1 MKLMIFFMQQML
13 LFTVPLVVAGMGGLF
28 CERSGIINIGI
39 EGNMIIGAFCGT
51 LFIHFCGGT
60 EAGQGIFLEAML
72 IGGGAGMCYSM
83 LHALASI
90 KFNANQAISGIALNI
105 AAPAICIF
113 IGRLLLGKQ
122 QVTFTNSF
130 RITSVPVLGSIPVLG
145 PVFFQKTYLSLFV
158 AILAFI
164 AGTIIINKTRFGMRV
179 RACGDNPQAADSVG
193 INVYHT
199 RYRAVAVCGFLAG
212 MAGVMLVIPT
222 ATEFNASIAGYGFL
236 AVSVL
241 ILGRWS
247 PLGVLLASAF
257 FGATKTLAAVYSS
270 LPLLN
275 GLGLDAFIY
284 RMIPFIATLVVLAIT
299 SVKSSG
305 QPLASGKP
313 YDKGAR

>member
-1 MKLMIFFMQQML
+1 MRLFIFFMQQML

-28 CERSGIINIGI
+28 CERSGIINIGL
-39 EGNMIIGAFCGT
+39 EGNMIMGAFCGT
-51 LFIHFCGGT
+51 LYIHFAGGP
-60 EAGQGIFLEAML
+60 EAGQGIFLLAMI
-72 IGGGAGMCYSM
+72 IGGISGMCYAM
-83 LHALASI
+83 LHGLASI

-113 IGRLLLGKQ
+113 AGRILMGKQ

-130 RITSVPVLGSIPVLG
+130 RIGEVPGLSSIPVIGAIL
-145 PVFFQKTYLSLFV
+145 FQKTYLSLFAAV
-158 AILAFI
+158 VVFLI
-164 AGTIIINKTRFGMRV
+164 GTLVMNKTRFGMRV

-199 RYRAVAVCGFLAG
+199 RYKAIAVCGFLAG
-212 MAGVMLVIPT
+212 MAGVMLVVPT

-247 PLGVLLASAF
+247 PSGILLASLF

-270 LPLLN
+270 LPLLE

-284 RMIPFIATLVVLAIT
+284 RMIPFIATLIVLSIT
-299 SVKSSG
+299 SLKSSG
-305 QPLASGKP
+305 QPLAAGKP

>member
-1 MKLMIFFMQQML
+1 MKIFVFFMQQML

-28 CERSGIINIGI
+28 CERSGIINIGL
-39 EGNMIIGAFCGT
+39 EGNMIMGAFCGT
-51 LFIHFCGGT
+51 LFLHFAGGAD
-60 EAGQGIFLEAML
+60 AGQWIFLAAIL
-72 IGGGAGMCYSM
+72 IGGISGMCYAL
-83 LHALASI
+83 LHGLASI
-90 KFNANQAISGIALNI
+90 RFNANQAISGIALNI

-113 IGRLLLGKQ
+113 IGRILMGKQ
-122 QVTFTNSF
+122 QVTFVNSF
-130 RITSVPVLGSIPVLG
+130 RIGEVPGLASIPVIG
-145 PVFFQKTYLSLFV
+145 PILFQKTYLSLLMAAVVF
-158 AILAFI
+158 AI
-164 AGTIIINKTRFGMRV
+164 GTIVMNKTRFGMRLK
-179 RACGDNPQAADSVG
+179 ACGDNPQAADSVG

-199 RYRAVAVCGFLAG
+199 RYRAIAICGFLAG
-212 MAGVMLVIPT
+212 MAGVMLVVPT

-247 PLGVLLASAF
+247 PSGVLLASLF

-270 LPLLN
+270 IPILE

-284 RMIPFIATLVVLAIT
+284 RMVPFIATLIVLSLT
-299 SVKSSG
+299 SMKSSG